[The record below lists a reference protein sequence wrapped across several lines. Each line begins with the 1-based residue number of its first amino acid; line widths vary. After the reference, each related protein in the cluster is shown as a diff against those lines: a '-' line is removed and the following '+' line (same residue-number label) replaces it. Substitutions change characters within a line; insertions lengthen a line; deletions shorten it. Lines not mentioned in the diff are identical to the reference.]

1 MKYSVIIPAFQCE
14 STLRNTVCEVVDSGL
29 CDFEIIIID
38 DGSTDGTAEICD
50 SLEKE
55 FPFVTCIHKEN
66 GGVSSARNLGI
77 DVSKGEYI
85 LFADAD
91 DGYKKGSLS
100 AVCEHL
106 EKHRPDMLI
115 FGVCFEY
122 YKNGVNYRT
131 DKMIYPHEGLLSPAE
146 WSADFS
152 SLFEHNALSSVC
164 NKTFKAQILKNE
176 NIRFKD
182 GVFIMED
189 FLFVLDYLKYTE
201 NIYFLH
207 DDIYRYRQPDDEMR
221 SFTRVAKISDL
232 NAYLTPFY
240 ESSKDLK
247 NALSSNYGLS
257 FPEGEDVLFSL
268 YRILLNQKAYYSNLE
283 NLKKLAETVK
293 HGRWENR
300 VTDDILF
307 NDLKN
312 GDFKKILLRNKKTQ
326 LRHKTAVAV
335 KKTGIYRKLR
345 GGQ

>member
-29 CDFEIIIID
+29 CDFEIIIVD

-50 SLEKE
+50 FLEKE

-77 DVSKGEYI
+77 DASKGEYI

-100 AVCEHL
+100 SVSEYL

-115 FGVCFEY
+115 FGVRFEY

-131 DKMIYPHEGLLSPAE
+131 DKMIYPRDGLLSPDE

-152 SLFEHNALSSVC
+152 SLFRHNALSSVC
-164 NKTFKAQILKNE
+164 NKIFKAQILKNE
-176 NIRFKD
+176 NIRFKSD
-182 GVFIMED
+182 VFIMED
-189 FLFVLDYLKYTE
+189 FLFVLDCLRYTE
-201 NIYFLH
+201 NIYFLP

-221 SFTRVAKISDL
+221 SFTRAAKIGDL
-232 NAYLTPFY
+232 NTYLTPFY
-240 ESSKDLK
+240 ESSCELK

-268 YRILLNQKAYYSNLE
+268 YRMLLNQKAYYADRKTLQE
-283 NLKKLAETVK
+283 LAETVK
-293 HGRWENR
+293 HGRWKNT
-300 VTDDILF
+300 VTDDVLL

-312 GDFKKILLRNKKTQ
+312 GDFKKILSRNKKTQ

-335 KKTGIYRKLR
+335 KNTGIYRKLR
-345 GGQ
+345 GNR